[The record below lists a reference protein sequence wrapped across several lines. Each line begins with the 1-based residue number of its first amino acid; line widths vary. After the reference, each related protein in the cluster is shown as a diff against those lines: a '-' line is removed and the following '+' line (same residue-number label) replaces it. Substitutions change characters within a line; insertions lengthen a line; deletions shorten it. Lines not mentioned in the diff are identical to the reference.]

1 MRWCLALTVLFCC
14 TPKDQSP
21 AIVIWENG
29 KAVAVSLLKDDS
41 VYVEGS
47 PYAML
52 GSVIHADDRS
62 VFTPTV
68 PFQRGQTY
76 HTSAGVVFSIPT
88 DTTLKTP
95 RLLGSFPSCDTVP
108 SNMLKMYLQFSE
120 PMSEGRSYQHIRLF
134 DVTTGDTVKNAFL
147 DLQPELWNEDGR
159 VLTLWLD
166 PGRIKQDLI
175 PNKKLGVVMNDH
187 HQYRLHVSKG
197 WRGRNGLELEQDY
210 DRTIVTSDR
219 DVKKPDIR
227 NWTVSMNDDTVV
239 IDLHESLDWSL
250 IQSTV
255 SIEHNESKTITMP
268 CEKKL
273 CLVPVKTLAAG
284 SYTLKIESRLED
296 LAGNNLNRLFETDV
310 TTSSKKSDV
319 KDVYT
324 IQFRVN

>member
-1 MRWCLALTVLFCC
+1 LV
-14 TPKDQSP
+14 
-21 AIVIWENG
+21 
-29 KAVAVSLLKDDS
+29 
-41 VYVEGS
+41 
-47 PYAML
+47 
-52 GSVIHADDRS
+52 
-62 VFTPTV
+62 
-68 PFQRGQTY
+68 
-76 HTSAGVVFSIPT
+76 
-88 DTTLKTP
+88 
-95 RLLGSFPSCDTVP
+95 GSFPSCDTVP
-108 SNMLKMYLQFSE
+108 SNLLKMYLQFSE

-175 PNKKLGVVMNDH
+175 PNKKLGFVMNDH
-187 HQYRLHVSKG
+187 RQYRLHVSKG
-197 WRGRNGLELEQDY
+197 WRGRNGLELEQDCE
-210 DRTIVTSDR
+210 RTIVTSNR
-219 DVKKPDIR
+219 DVKKPDTR
-227 NWTVSMNDDTVV
+227 NWTVSMKGDTVM

-255 SIEHNESKTITMP
+255 SIEHNESKTITMS

-273 CLVPVKTLAAG
+273 YLVPAKKLAAG
-284 SYTLKIESRLED
+284 RYTLKIESRLED

-310 TTSSKKSDV
+310 TTSSEKSDI